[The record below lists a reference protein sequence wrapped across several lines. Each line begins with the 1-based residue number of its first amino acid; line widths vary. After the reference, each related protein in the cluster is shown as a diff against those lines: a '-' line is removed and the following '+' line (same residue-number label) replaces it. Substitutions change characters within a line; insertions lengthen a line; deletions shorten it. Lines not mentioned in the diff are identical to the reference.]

1 VYPLGE
7 SLLVAV
13 VAGLGFLAF
22 GVFLLVVVANARL
35 SDRFR
40 SEEYRERL
48 RRTREA
54 DERPPFVPGPDEPA
68 LDGGADPDGDT
79 DAAG

>member
-1 VYPLGE
+1 M
-7 SLLVAV
+7 
-13 VAGLGFLAF
+13 VAGLGFIAF

-48 RRTREA
+48 RALRQAEERPEFVPV
-54 DERPPFVPGPDEPA
+54 DER
-68 LDGGADPDGDT
+68 
-79 DAAG
+79 